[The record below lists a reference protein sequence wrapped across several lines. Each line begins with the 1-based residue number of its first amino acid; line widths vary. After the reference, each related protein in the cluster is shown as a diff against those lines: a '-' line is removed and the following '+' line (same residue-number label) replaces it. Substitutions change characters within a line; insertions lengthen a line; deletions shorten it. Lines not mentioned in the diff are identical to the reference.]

1 MRKIRVLGQKV
12 YLNPPPPPSP
22 AAKIMAFRYILIT
35 LTTIVVREQPIF

>member
-12 YLNPPPPPSP
+12 YLNPPPPSP